1 MSMPYDPVSLINN
14 KTLYNKVTEK
24 KRYEKPVV
32 REYRLVNTL
41 PLLSVSDIGLPE
53 DPIDGG
59 LL

>member
-1 MSMPYDPVSLINN
+1 MPYDPVSLINN

-32 REYRLVNTL
+32 REYRMARTL
-41 PLLSVSDIGLPE
+41 PLLSGSGTGLPG
-53 DPIDGG
+53 DLGDGG